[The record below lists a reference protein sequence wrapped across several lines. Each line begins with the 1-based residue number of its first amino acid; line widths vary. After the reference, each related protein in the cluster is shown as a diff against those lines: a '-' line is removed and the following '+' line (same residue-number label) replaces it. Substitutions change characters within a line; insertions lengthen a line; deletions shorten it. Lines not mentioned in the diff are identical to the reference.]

1 MSSRAPLP
9 NDPAPSRRENGGPA
23 RLSGEPERDRSTLHF
38 GTLNARIAVIL
49 TTLFGMLMGTSI
61 LLFAAGI
68 INVDDEAIDG
78 TISRYGV
85 LVAAIALIELGL
97 VIALGIAL
105 ARTIT
110 RPLAELLRATRSLAK
125 GRPARVQVESGD
137 EIGKLAASFNVMVD
151 AIELRERRITHV
163 ALHDA
168 LTGLPNRKY
177 FVEQLDQAL
186 QRRRP
191 EAQVVVA
198 YIDLDDFKMVND
210 TLGHAAGDRLLCD
223 VSAQLQAEFPDALIA
238 RLSGDEFA
246 AMMRDWP
253 VGNDLSGLAMRLQS
267 CFARG
272 IVLDGRKAE
281 VSASIGIAVAPE
293 DGAEGAVLLKNADL
307 ALYRAK
313 QEGKAGHHFFEPAL
327 HERARH
333 RRRLEVDL
341 RNAIQDGGFQLHFQP
356 LYSLTEDRLKAFE
369 ALVRWP
375 HPKLGMIAP
384 NDFIPLAEE
393 TGLIMQIGEWVMRE
407 ACRQAVTWP
416 EPLSVAVNLSSKQF
430 LTPALPAMVVQA
442 LAASGLP
449 PQRLEVEIT
458 ESAFLDNVDK
468 TLETL
473 HALQGLGVRIT
484 LDDFGT
490 GYTSLGHLR
499 LFPFNKLKIDQTFVR
514 DLAPDGNAH
523 AVIRAITTLADAL
536 GIETLAEGVEETAQL
551 VVLRNEGCQQIQG
564 YLLSRPMV
572 GGEVGPFIVDQTS
585 RSEVV
590 RLRA

>member
-1 MSSRAPLP
+1 VI
-9 NDPAPSRRENGGPA
+9 DPAPSRRVADTSATP
-23 RLSGEPERDRSTLHF
+23 LDERDRERATLHF
-38 GTLNARIAVIL
+38 GTVRARIAAIL
-49 TTLFGMLMGTSI
+49 TVLFGMLVGTSI

-68 INVDDEAIDG
+68 ISIDDDAFDG
-78 TISRYGV
+78 TLSRYGL
-85 LVAAIALIELGL
+85 LVVAIAVIEFG
-97 VIALGIAL
+97 VVVALGVAL

-110 RPLAELLRATRSLAK
+110 KPLGELLRATRSIAK
-125 GRPARVQVESGD
+125 GRKARVQVESGD
-137 EIGKLAASFNVMVD
+137 EIGKLAASFNAMVD
-151 AIELRERRITHV
+151 AIEVREQRISHD

-186 QRRRP
+186 LRRRP
-191 EAQVVVA
+191 DARVVMA
-198 YIDLDDFKMVND
+198 YIDLDDFKLVND

-223 VSAQLQAEFPDALIA
+223 VAAQLQAEFPDALIA

-246 AMMRDWP
+246 AMIRDWP
-253 VGNDLSGLAMRLQS
+253 DSADLSGLAMRLQS

-272 IVLDGRKAE
+272 VILDGRKAE
-281 VSASIGIAVAPE
+281 VSASIGIAVAPD
-293 DGAEGAVLLKNADL
+293 DGSEGAVLLKNADL

-333 RRRLEVDL
+333 RRRLETDL
-341 RNAIQDGGFQLHFQP
+341 RAAIRDGGLQLHFQP

-369 ALVRWP
+369 ALARWP

-407 ACRQAVTWP
+407 ACRQATTWP
-416 EPLSVAVNLSSKQF
+416 EPLAVAVNLSSKQF
-430 LTPALPAMVVQA
+430 LTPALPGMVVQA

-449 PQRLEVEIT
+449 PERLEVEIT
-458 ESAFLDNVDK
+458 ENAFADSPEK

-473 HALQGLGVRIT
+473 HTLQSLGVRIT

-499 LFPFNKLKIDQTFVR
+499 LFPFNKLKIDHSFVR
-514 DLAPDGNAH
+514 DLAPEGNAH

-536 GIETLAEGVEETAQL
+536 GIETLAEGVEEPAQL
-551 VVLRNEGCQQIQG
+551 AVLRNEGCQQFQG
-564 YLLSRPMV
+564 YLLSRPIAA
-572 GGEVGPFIVDQTS
+572 GEVAPFIVDQIM

-590 RLRA
+590 RLSA